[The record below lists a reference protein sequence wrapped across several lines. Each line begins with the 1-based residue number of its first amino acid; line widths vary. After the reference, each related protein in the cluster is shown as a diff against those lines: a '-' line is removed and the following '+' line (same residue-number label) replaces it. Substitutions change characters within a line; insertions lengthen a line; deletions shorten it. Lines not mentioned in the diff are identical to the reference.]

1 MCVCVWNNA
10 IFGNGWHA
18 WTGLGDI
25 FFNCI
30 GYLVSAQMD
39 GGAPVHVTHA
49 VATPMHVRVRNGLPF
64 HLCCSVRTFLKNK
77 RRYIFF
83 SFYPIQHV
91 FRIIYP
97 PWLFWAC
104 HLKNKVYLNWIRV
117 EQAFIEPQLLLIKK
131 RLLFNCKNSEIW
143 YF

>member
-97 PWLFWAC
+97 PDFFES
-104 HLKNKVYLNWIRV
+104 VI
-117 EQAFIEPQLLLIKK
+117 
-131 RLLFNCKNSEIW
+131 
-143 YF
+143 